1 MALPAVSPTDVA
13 GYAPDAPTVAQSTI
27 DQAADWVQGEIERVQ
42 LLVPGFVIPDPATR
56 QGRELARAICTY
68 ALYLQAAGKAS
79 GSRVTGGS
87 TGATKGIT
95 IGPIKFEKAVVDT
108 EQAAAGMAVSAFEWL
123 AATWRHLV
131 SAGIPRPRLVAGASL

>member
-1 MALPAVSPTDVA
+1 VPLPSVTPADVA
-13 GYAPDAPTVAQSTI
+13 ALAPDAPAVTQGVI
-27 DQAADWVQGEIERVQ
+27 DQASDWVQGEAERVQ
-42 LLVPGFVIPDPATR
+42 LLLPGFVIPDPMTR

-108 EQAAAGMAVSAFEWL
+108 EQAAAGMAVSASEWL

-131 SAGIPRPRLVAGASL
+131 SAGIPRPRLVTGASL